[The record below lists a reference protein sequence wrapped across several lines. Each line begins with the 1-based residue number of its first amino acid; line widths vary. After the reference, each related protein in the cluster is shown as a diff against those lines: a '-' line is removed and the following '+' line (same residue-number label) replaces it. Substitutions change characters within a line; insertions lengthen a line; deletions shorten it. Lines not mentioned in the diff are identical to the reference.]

1 MCCNNITEL
10 SLRENKMDYLGV
22 VAPGHYDIHFYNS
35 VLPVCV
41 VAQLILEANIH

>member
-1 MCCNNITEL
+1 
-10 SLRENKMDYLGV
+10 MDYLGV
-22 VAPGHYDIHFYNS
+22 VVPGHYDIHFYNS